1 MLNVLE
7 FIREKK
13 ADFKDN
19 TEQYRIKLEPKF
31 RSLSNR
37 LNHKLKNTLN
47 NPWLSNFK
55 SIESSYFFGQ
65 RRAEPNPTIQIVH
78 AKINDILGKEIFVGS
93 WEFVDQGCID
103 GFANLTGDD
112 QWIHTNAERASKESP
127 FKTTIAHGFLTLSLI
142 PKLTFDFNFNDIHPN
157 VKMIVNYGLNRVRFP
172 YPVKS
177 GSRIRGRTKIISV
190 TPYKNCVEVVKQIS
204 VEVEGRKRL
213 GCIAES
219 VIRVYY

>member
-65 RRAEPNPTIQIVH
+65 RCRAKPNDSNCLL
-78 AKINDILGKEIFVGS
+78 KINDILEKKFLLVLGS
-93 WEFVDQGCID
+93 
-103 GFANLTGDD
+103 L
-112 QWIHTNAERASKESP
+112 
-127 FKTTIAHGFLTLSLI
+127 LI
-142 PKLTFDFNFNDIHPN
+142 K
-157 VKMIVNYGLNRVRFP
+157 
-172 YPVKS
+172 
-177 GSRIRGRTKIISV
+177 
-190 TPYKNCVEVVKQIS
+190 
-204 VEVEGRKRL
+204 
-213 GCIAES
+213 
-219 VIRVYY
+219 VI

>member
-55 SIESSYFFGQ
+55 SIDSSYFFGQ
-65 RRAEPNPTIQIVH
+65 RRAEPNPTIQIVNS
-78 AKINDILGKEIFVGS
+78 KINGILGKEIFKPLCLK
-93 WEFVDQGCID
+93 F
-103 GFANLTGDD
+103 N
-112 QWIHTNAERASKESP
+112 NKPES
-127 FKTTIAHGFLTLSLI
+127 
-142 PKLTFDFNFNDIHPN
+142 
-157 VKMIVNYGLNRVRFP
+157 
-172 YPVKS
+172 
-177 GSRIRGRTKIISV
+177 
-190 TPYKNCVEVVKQIS
+190 QIQ
-204 VEVEGRKRL
+204 RY
-213 GCIAES
+213 
-219 VIRVYY
+219 IRVSFFLPLQH